1 MFCSLSAVNKD
12 SVIAFT
18 KLTVLLGMSYG
29 FEYNPDTRRRMNQW
43 LLDAEPFIKRFKF
56 PRKEFTDAVRAIIA
70 NRDPNADQKLDDN
83 ITEFLWEI
91 NDHKKLFHSELDIPK
106 VLLDMLD
113 RVRLYVLKGSDNAY
127 TFLAKN
133 IGELQEPAM
142 SKIFV
147 HEETDTSDTQSKLK
161 KLVGKYASKPGMI
174 MPAEQLA
181 KFVQHNKDKGSRH
194 KDHDDYL
201 AMRRELSAAFKSRL
215 ATIVRESDKPYLP
228 LVDII
233 KRLKQEGV
241 YNDLPPTFVGNID
254 DQGRFYT
261 TAGKRIAV
269 TISGEVRMNPAYDA
283 KTDNGYVCEYTPA
296 FAQAPTRA
304 YTVDFKQ
311 ERVAKKYNVVAQVAG
326 KLETL
331 TSKWLKDLRK
341 APKTRESCL
350 AVLCELIYE
359 TTARVGNERAAT
371 DGKITYGASQW
382 RVKHVKLGATRC
394 DIRYEGKSGVKQH
407 HIIQFNTPRLK
418 LLADKLPGFLEGKKP
433 DDFLI
438 SFGGKP
444 LGSASVNR
452 YLKYLGFPDGFTI
465 HKLRTARG
473 TELAYA
479 ILQKAPFDK
488 GADAKAVNTWVE
500 QELLKVG
507 KALGHISGE
516 TVTAATA
523 IANYIDPSVLDEF
536 YRNLNVRPSAKIQKA
551 IDQIGKKEV

>member
-18 KLTVLLGMSYG
+18 KLAVLLGMSYQ

-43 LLDAEPFIKRFKF
+43 LDESDPFLKRFKF
-56 PRKEFTDAVRAIIA
+56 PRKEFNAAVRSVIA
-70 NRDPNADQKLDDN
+70 NRDPNDDKTLDDN
-83 ITEFLWEI
+83 ITEFMYLLSE
-91 NDHKKLFHSELDIPK
+91 HKKLFHSELDIPK
-106 VLLDMLD
+106 ILLDMID
-113 RVRLYVLKGSDNAY
+113 RVRMYALKGSDNAFN
-127 TFLAKN
+127 FLAKN
-133 IGELQEPAM
+133 ISELKEPAL

-147 HEETDTSDTQSKLK
+147 HEETDTSDAQARLK
-161 KLVGKYASKPGMI
+161 KLVSKYAKSGMI

-194 KDHDDYL
+194 KDHDEYL
-201 AMRRELSAAFKSRL
+201 ALRRELNAALKARL
-215 ATIVRESDKPYLP
+215 ATIVRESGKEYLP
-228 LVDII
+228 LVDVI
-233 KRLKQEGV
+233 KRLKSEGV
-241 YNDLPPTFVGNID
+241 YNELPSTFVGNID

-261 TAGKRIAV
+261 TAGKRISV
-269 TISGEVRMNPAYDA
+269 TISGEVRMNPAYDP

-311 ERVAKKYNVVAQVAG
+311 ERVEKKYSVVGQVIG
-326 KLETL
+326 KLDTL

-359 TTARVGNERAAT
+359 TTARVGNDRAST
-371 DGKITYGASQW
+371 DGKQTYGATQW
-382 RVKHVKLGATRC
+382 RVKHIKLSATRC
-394 DIRYEGKSGVKQH
+394 DIKYEGKSGVKQH
-407 HIIQFNTPRLK
+407 HIIHFKTPRLK
-418 LLADKLPGFLEGKKP
+418 LLSEKLSGFLEGKKP
-433 DDFLI
+433 DDYFI
-438 SFGGKP
+438 TFKGKP
-444 LGSASVNR
+444 LTSNSINY
-452 YLKYLGFPDGFTI
+452 YLKYLGFPAGFTI

-473 TELAYA
+473 TELAYS

-500 QELLKVG
+500 NEMLKVG
-507 KALGHISGE
+507 KELGHISGE

-523 IANYIDPSVLDEF
+523 IANYIDPSVLDDF
-536 YRNLNVRPSAKIQKA
+536 YRRLNVRPSAKIQKA
-551 IDQIGKKEV
+551 IDQIGRKDT